1 MGIISAIGQSLLAA
15 FGMAW
20 DVLWSLVLGFLIS
33 GMIQA
38 YVSRAKMS
46 QALGKAGL
54 KEVALAVGF
63 GAASS
68 SCSYAAIAAAKSMFK
83 RGAHLIPALA
93 FMFAS
98 TNLVIELGLVLW
110 QLMGWQFAVAEWFG
124 GIVLVAIMVAL
135 VKLTYPKGIVEEGR
149 AHQEDPRVNAMD
161 HGDELAP
168 GHTLWEKLRS
178 REGWV
183 YVAHYVAMD
192 WAMLWRDLI
201 GGFIIAGFL
210 AVLIPNA
217 FWNGLFI
224 QHAAGPVRLIENAVV
239 GPIVA
244 VISFVCSVGNV
255 PLAAILFS
263 GGITFGGAIAFL
275 YADLIVLP
283 ILDIYRKYYGW
294 KLAAYITAI
303 LFVTMILAGII
314 VDLVFTG
321 LDRLFPRVHFIPA
334 PNHHLIQMVEHI
346 TLNYTT
352 ILNIIALLV
361 VAALVIINRR
371 HPMMMH
377 TMHGDDHAAM
387 SMGHDGEHTTM
398 SVDHADHATMAEMA
412 EAHHTTMQPAHR
424 QASPPSA
431 PHRHH
436 RMAGDM
442 RGWIMKHFWT
452 LTLVAAVLATI
463 ALLAVVVPGT
473 PGANTTASAPPNTVY
488 VTETDFAISA
498 TQTSFKP
505 GVRYHFVVTNNSPD
519 AHEFM
524 VGPQMPVGMSMD
536 QMDKMMLGVI
546 DTLNPHQTKTLD
558 LTFPANT
565 ATMNGMNTNQLEFSC
580 HLPGHYEAGMLL
592 PITVTS
598 SM

>member
-1 MGIISAIGQSLLAA
+1 MRKWGVAMGVVQAIGQALYAA
-15 FGMAW
+15 FGMGW
-20 DVLWSLVLGFLIS
+20 QVLWSLVLGFLIS

-46 QALGKAGL
+46 QALGRAGFR
-54 KEVALAVGF
+54 EIALATSF

-68 SCSYAAIAAAKSMFK
+68 SCSYAAIAAAKSLFK

-98 TNLVIELGLVLW
+98 TNLVIELGLILW
-110 QLMGWQFAVAEWFG
+110 QLMGWQFALAEWFG
-124 GIVLVAIMVAL
+124 GLVLVGIMVLL
-135 VKLTYPKGIVEEGR
+135 VRLTYPRRIVEAGR
-149 AHQEDPRVNAMD
+149 AHQETGNVAAHD

-168 GHTLWEKLRS
+168 GRTLWAKLRS
-178 REGWV
+178 PQGWI

-210 AVLIPNA
+210 AVLVPNA
-217 FWNGLFI
+217 LWNGLFI

-303 LFVTMILAGII
+303 LFATMVLTGII

-346 TLNYTT
+346 ALNYTT

-361 VAALVIINRR
+361 VAGLVIINRR

-377 TMHGDDHAAM
+377 TMHSTEHAAM
-387 SMGHDGEHTTM
+387 PHSRPMLAVPGG
-398 SVDHADHATMAEMA
+398 AA
-412 EAHHTTMQPAHR
+412 QPPLESNRQQAPLAPFHR
-424 QASPPSA
+424 
-431 PHRHH
+431 RH
-436 RMAGDM
+436 RMAGDT
-442 RGWIMKHFWT
+442 RGWIMRHFWT
-452 LTLVAAVLATI
+452 LTLVAATLATI

-473 PGANTTASAPPNTVY
+473 PGATTSAPPNTVY

-519 AHEFM
+519 VHEFM
-524 VGPQMPVGMSMD
+524 VGPQMPVGISMD

-546 DTLNPHQTKTLD
+546 DTLNPYQTQTLD
-558 LTFPANT
+558 ITFPANT
-565 ATMNGMNTNQLEFSC
+565 ATMNSMNAAPLEFSC

-592 PITVTS
+592 PITVAS